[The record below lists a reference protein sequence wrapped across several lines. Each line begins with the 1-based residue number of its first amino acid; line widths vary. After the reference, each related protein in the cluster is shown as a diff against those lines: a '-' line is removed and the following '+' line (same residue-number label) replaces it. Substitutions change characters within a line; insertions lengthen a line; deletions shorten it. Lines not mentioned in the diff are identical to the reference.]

1 MRVPGT
7 EPERVNESLKQ
18 GETMPPDV
26 RCLARQAVFW
36 MASLDDCGQRV
47 KNFGGAGLAVTRC
60 RFFFYPGNVQICRVI
75 CQKTPPGGKAC
86 DQCLAK

>member
-1 MRVPGT
+1 
-7 EPERVNESLKQ
+7 
-18 GETMPPDV
+18 MPPDV
-26 RCLARQAVFW
+26 RCLARQAVFGWLLW
-36 MASLDDCGQRV
+36 MIAAKG